1 MADLFEISAEPIDI
15 PELAASLTDRT
26 AGAFASFE
34 GWVRDHN
41 DGRQVDALDYEV
53 FAPLA
58 LTEGAAILEEARRKY
73 GVTAIRA
80 VHRQGALRIG
90 DCAVWV
96 GVISSHRDEAFRA
109 CRYVIDEV
117 KHRLPIWKKEHYRD
131 GTAEWVNC
139 QHLGTG
145 HEDHAHGDG
154 HSHGHTK
161 PAITEADFYARQI
174 RLPEVGTEGQAKLKA
189 AKVLI
194 VGAGGLGCPA
204 GLMLAA
210 AGVGTIG
217 ILEFDTLEASNLH
230 RQILYAASQVG
241 RPKGEA
247 AAERLSALNPFIDV
261 WVHAAKADAETL
273 PALFAEY
280 DIVLDCTDNF
290 ATKYLLTDAAV
301 LYGKPV
307 IQASI
312 HRFEGQLLTIDPKS
326 PGGCLRCLW
335 PAPPPEGLIGNCA
348 EVGVLGV
355 TPGLFGT
362 LQASEALKIILGLPG
377 VLDRHLLIMDALTFE
392 TRRIARRKDA
402 DCPICGANPTIHEL
416 QRRETVAYELDAGD
430 LTPEALARF
439 RIVDLRE
446 AHELAEHPLPQ
457 AQHAPFSTFNP
468 ADPGFDSSRPVL
480 LVCASGRRSTNAAQQ
495 LRAEGWNDVFS
506 LIGGAKALGHFFH
519 HQAAE

>member
-1 MADLFEISAEPIDI
+1 MAIDLFEISGETLDI
-15 PELAASLTDRT
+15 AALAASLTDRT

-41 DGRQVDALDYEV
+41 DGRQVDGLDYEI
-53 FAPLA
+53 FSPLA
-58 LTEGAAILEEARRKY
+58 LTEGAKILKEARQKY
-73 GVTAIRA
+73 QIVAIRA
-80 VHRQGALRIG
+80 VHRHGMLRIG

-96 GVISSHRDEAFRA
+96 GVVSAHRDEAFRA

-131 GTAEWVNC
+131 GPAEWVNC
-139 QHLGTG
+139 QHPGAA
-145 HEDHAHGDG
+145 HADHSHGDG
-154 HSHGHTK
+154 HSHGHPV
-161 PAITEADFYARQI
+161 PAFAEADMYARQI
-174 RLPEVGTEGQAKLKA
+174 RLPEVGVAGQAKLKA

-194 VGAGGLGCPA
+194 VGAGGLGSPA

-217 ILEFDTLEASNLH
+217 IAEFDMLEASNLH
-230 RQILYAASQVG
+230 RQVLYAAADVG
-241 RPKGEA
+241 LPKADMA
-247 AAERLSALNPFIDV
+247 AKRLRALNPFVTVNI
-261 WVHAAKADAETL
+261 HSGKADAANL
-273 PALFAEY
+273 PALFAQY

-301 LYGKPV
+301 LYGVPLV
-307 IQASI
+307 QASI

-326 PGGCLRCLW
+326 DGGCLRCLW
-335 PAPPPEGLIGNCA
+335 PAPPPEGLVGNCA

-362 LQASEALKIILGLPG
+362 LQASEALKIILDLPG
-377 VLDRHLLIMDALTFE
+377 VLDRHLLIMDALTLE
-392 TRRIARRKDA
+392 TRKIARRRDA
-402 DCPICGANPTIHEL
+402 DCPLCGAHPTITGL
-416 QRRETVAYELDAGD
+416 QVRENESYELDAAD

-446 AHELAEHPLPQ
+446 AEELSQHPLPQ
-457 AQHAPFSTFNP
+457 AQHAPFSRFDAAAP
-468 ADPGFDSSRPVL
+468 SFDPSKPTL
-480 LVCASGRRSTNAAQQ
+480 LVCASGRRSDVATQA
-495 LRAEGWNDVFS
+495 LRAQGWNDVFS
-506 LIGGAKALGHFFH
+506 LIGGAKALTQIF